1 MLRPALPALVSLALV
16 APSLQAAP
24 PRPKLVVVISID
36 QFSADLLARCGTDLP
51 GGLGRLE
58 REGVWFTDAYQA
70 HGITET
76 GPGHSVLLSGR
87 YPASTGIVENDWRD
101 ARTGKTV
108 YCVADP
114 RVHDLGGDPSAP
126 GMSQVWF
133 KGTTLGDWLQRQV
146 PGSRAFGLS
155 YKDRAAIL
163 MSGRHPSA
171 VYWMDSAEGFT
182 TSTAYANAL
191 PDWLLAFDARTR
203 AAWAS
208 APIVW
213 TEGPRPAFPAR
224 GPETFALPKG
234 AVRVGLPRKI
244 LGLGDPLDGKFVDR
258 LKASPYM
265 DELTLQAAE
274 VLITHEKLGQGRS
287 TDLLALSL
295 SATDYV
301 SHFYGTFGPEM
312 ADHLARLDA
321 ALGRFLDFLKAQDPD
336 VWVALSAD
344 HGGQDIPERLAEMGY
359 PAKRISRD
367 AWLAEVDTRLRT
379 RWKLNGP
386 ALLPAG
392 YGPDMLY
399 LSDVAIRAAGG
410 RNAAESQAADTVKQM
425 DGVADAFPAFQLA
438 ATQVDLRADPA
449 TFSLAQRMALSYAP
463 GRSGDVLVAWKPFI
477 GWSDGPPYLEDHS
490 APWDMDRR
498 VPLIFWGPWKAAKRS
513 DPVALVD
520 LAPTLAEELGL
531 KPEEKLDG
539 VPLALE
545 GKAPAPVAQEPVPGS
560 R

>member
-1 MLRPALPALVSLALV
+1 MFRPTLPALLALSLV
-16 APSLQAAP
+16 AAPP

-36 QFSADLLARCGTDLP
+36 QFSADLLARCGSGLP

-87 YPASTGIVENDWRD
+87 YPAHTGIVENDWRD

-108 YCVADP
+108 YCVEDP
-114 RVHDLGGDPSAP
+114 RVRVVGGDPSAP
-126 GMSQVWF
+126 GMSPVWF

-146 PGSRAFGLS
+146 PGSRAYGLS
-155 YKDRAAIL
+155 FKDRAAIL

-171 VYWMDSAEGFT
+171 VYWLNGAQGFT

-191 PDWLLAFDARTR
+191 PDWLLAFDSATR

-208 APIVW
+208 GPIVW
-213 TEGPRPAFPAR
+213 TEGAKPAFPAR
-224 GPETFALPKG
+224 GQETFTLQKG
-234 AVRVGLPRKI
+234 SIRMGLPRKI
-244 LGLGDPLDGKFVDR
+244 LGVGDPVDSKFVDR
-258 LKASPYM
+258 LKASPYL
-265 DELTLQAAE
+265 DELTIQAAE
-274 VLITHEKLGQGRS
+274 ALITNEKLGQGHS

-312 ADHLARLDA
+312 ADHLSRLDA
-321 ALGRFLDFLKAQDPD
+321 ALGRFLDFLKQQDPN

-399 LSDVAIRAAGG
+399 LSDAAVRAAGG
-410 RNAAESQAADTVKQM
+410 RERAESQAAETVKQM
-425 DGVADAFPAFQLA
+425 EGVADAFPAFQLA
-438 ATQVDLRADPA
+438 KEKVDLRADPA
-449 TFSLAQRMALSYAP
+449 TFTLAQRMALSYMA
-463 GRSGDVLVAWKPFI
+463 GRSGEVLVAWKPFI

-498 VPLIFWGPWKAAKRS
+498 VPLIFWGPWKAEKRAE
-513 DPVALVD
+513 PVALVD
-520 LAPTLAEELGL
+520 LAPTLAQELGI
-531 KPEEKLDG
+531 KPEERLDG
-539 VPLALE
+539 VALNLDRL
-545 GKAPAPVAQEPVPGS
+545 PAPEKPVADS